1 MEVQSFYSV
10 ERLQKGVEKMKKL
23 LICCPSCHQ
32 VHEVT
37 IENTWVDTIKR
48 GVFKAR
54 WTDDDGVTR
63 DHLLNIED
71 YKMT

>member
-1 MEVQSFYSV
+1 
-10 ERLQKGVEKMKKL
+10 MKVL
-23 LICCPSCHQ
+23 LISCPSCHQ

-37 IENTWVDTIKR
+37 IEKMWTDTVKR

-63 DHLLNIED
+63 DHLLKIED
-71 YKMT
+71 YELAASDLNKGKT